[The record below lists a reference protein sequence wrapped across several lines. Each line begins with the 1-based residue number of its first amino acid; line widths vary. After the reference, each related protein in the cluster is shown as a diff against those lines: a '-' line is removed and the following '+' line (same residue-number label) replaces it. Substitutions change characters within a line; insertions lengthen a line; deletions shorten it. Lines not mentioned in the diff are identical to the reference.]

1 LSTKN
6 KVIEMSAKKRSS
18 SLNQK
23 IIAGLLILKTLLIG
37 VQVENRIQ
45 QGDSP
50 IEVLLWVINQCVP
63 VLQQVSRQEKEQ
75 SKDKHK

>member
-1 LSTKN
+1 
-6 KVIEMSAKKRSS
+6 MSAKKRSS